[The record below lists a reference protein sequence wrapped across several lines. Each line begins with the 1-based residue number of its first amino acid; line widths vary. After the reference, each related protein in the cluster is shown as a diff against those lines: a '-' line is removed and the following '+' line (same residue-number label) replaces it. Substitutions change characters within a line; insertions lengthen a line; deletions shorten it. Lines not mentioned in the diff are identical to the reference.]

1 MIRYPYL
8 CAGQA
13 DSGET
18 EGRKTRPVAV
28 GVRVEG
34 ARGGDV
40 LVLFPITSLEP
51 QRSRLTVEIPET
63 EKRRGGLDSSMR
75 LWIVLDEYNLDVI
88 GKSYYLEPEPPL
100 GQFSK
105 AFFLPLL
112 RSFIARRAEARSVNR
127 RR

>member
-1 MIRYPYL
+1 M
-8 CAGQA
+8 
-13 DSGET
+13 
-18 EGRKTRPVAV
+18 
-28 GVRVEG
+28 
-34 ARGGDV
+34 

-100 GQFSK
+100 GRFSK